1 MAPLK
6 PGISVQYTETATI
19 ITFMKEKILE
29 EKEIQSLQDT
39 IMPVIEQSEQ
49 VHFILDFS
57 NFQFLSSAVL
67 GLLLRVSKKIY
78 EKNSTLRMCNINP
91 KIYEIFKITRLNKI
105 FDIYDDLDSAME
117 SLSAPE

>member
-6 PGISVQYTETATI
+6 PGVSVQYTEEATI
-19 ITFMKEKILE
+19 ITFTEEKILE
-29 EKEIQSLQDT
+29 ERDIKSLQES

-49 VHFILDFS
+49 VHFILDFR
-57 NFQFLSSAVL
+57 NVKFLSSAVL

-105 FDIYDDLDSAME
+105 FDMYDELEGAME
-117 SLSAPE
+117 SLSASQ

>member
-1 MAPLK
+1 MASLK
-6 PGISVQYTETATI
+6 PGVSVQYTEEATI
-19 ITFMKEKILE
+19 ITFTEEKILE
-29 EKEIQSLQDT
+29 ERDIKSLQES

-49 VHFILDFS
+49 VHFILDFRS
-57 NFQFLSSAVL
+57 VKFLSSAVL

-105 FDIYDDLDSAME
+105 FDIYDELEGAME
-117 SLSAPE
+117 SLSASQ